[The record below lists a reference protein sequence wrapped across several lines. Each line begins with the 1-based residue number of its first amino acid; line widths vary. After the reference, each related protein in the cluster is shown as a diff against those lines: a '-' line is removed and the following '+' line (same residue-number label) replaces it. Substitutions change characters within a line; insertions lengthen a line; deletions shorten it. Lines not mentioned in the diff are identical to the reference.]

1 MSLALVNE
9 SFLTLHIRRLSTHVY
24 QIVEQDVG
32 IEIIWDLKAGL
43 FVTLAE
49 SYQTFVNGLA
59 GNYDGS
65 AKREFTSSVGGI
77 ETDVCIWS
85 SSFQL
90 DQFCKVR
97 GPILSLVKMDGLFY
111 LRSAFFQI

>member
-1 MSLALVNE
+1 M
-9 SFLTLHIRRLSTHVY
+9 
-24 QIVEQDVG
+24 
-32 IEIIWDLKAGL
+32 KAGL
-43 FVTLAE
+43 FVTLSE

-90 DQFCKVR
+90 DQFCKVK
-97 GPILSLVKMDGLFY
+97 GTHMSPIVKMDGLWQVAGRREVVYIILHPSISIVLSCQYFNHESFN
-111 LRSAFFQI
+111 LC

>member
-1 MSLALVNE
+1 M
-9 SFLTLHIRRLSTHVY
+9 
-24 QIVEQDVG
+24 
-32 IEIIWDLKAGL
+32 KAGL
-43 FVTLAE
+43 FVTLSE

-90 DQFCKVR
+90 DQFCKVKC
-97 GPILSLVKMDGLFY
+97 PIKPMEKLTS
-111 LRSAFFQI
+111 

>member
-1 MSLALVNE
+1 M
-9 SFLTLHIRRLSTHVY
+9 
-24 QIVEQDVG
+24 
-32 IEIIWDLKAGL
+32 KAGL
-43 FVTLAE
+43 FVTLSE

-59 GNYDGS
+59 RNYDGS

-97 GPILSLVKMDGLFY
+97 GSHMKVTNDKNRRSLAKVTGPT
-111 LRSAFFQI
+111 RREA

>member
-1 MSLALVNE
+1 M
-9 SFLTLHIRRLSTHVY
+9 
-24 QIVEQDVG
+24 
-32 IEIIWDLKAGL
+32 KAGL
-43 FVTLAE
+43 FVTLSE

-90 DQFCKVR
+90 DQFCKVKCPIKPMVKIDGSLTKVTELMR
-97 GPILSLVKMDGLFY
+97 RKAVYFALGPSSFKSYILDSKIILHFL
-111 LRSAFFQI
+111 IE

>member
-1 MSLALVNE
+1 M
-9 SFLTLHIRRLSTHVY
+9 
-24 QIVEQDVG
+24 
-32 IEIIWDLKAGL
+32 KAGL
-43 FVTLAE
+43 FVTLSE

-59 GNYDGS
+59 RNYDGS

-90 DQFCKVR
+90 DQFCKVK
-97 GPILSLVKMDGLFY
+97 GPRLKWTVFGESYRTYEKGGLILHAPSITIV
-111 LRSAFFQI
+111 